1 MKTEEGLTPDGNKVL
16 LLAATTLAL
25 KIMALSVPMATVR
38 LSANRKATKPMPD
51 MMNTTMIVT
60 SKPGQ

>member
-1 MKTEEGLTPDGNKVL
+1 
-16 LLAATTLAL
+16 
-25 KIMALSVPMATVR
+25 MATVR
-38 LSANRKATKPMPD
+38 LSANRKATNPMPD